1 MTKRLNPRMTLHV
14 AAVAVALAVVGAVAV
29 RAGSGPGC
37 GMLARMHGHMG
48 GGPMGVVHEQFQQIV
63 QKLNLTPEQQA
74 YVDRARTL
82 MESRMQ
88 EMGSRHDEE
97 MNTLV
102 AAIGD
107 GTLDRTQVR
116 AKIDAHLDQ
125 ARSTAYDVSDELV
138 GFVNSLDANQR
149 TMLKDELT
157 KMHESMR

>member
-1 MTKRLNPRMTLHV
+1 MTKRLNPRMTWL
-14 AAVAVALAVVGAVAV
+14 VAVALVVVGAVAV

-48 GGPMGVVHEQFQQIV
+48 GGPMGVAHEQFQQIA
-63 QKLNLTPEQQA
+63 QKLNLTPEQHA
-74 YVDRARTL
+74 YVDRARTV

-88 EMGSRHDEE
+88 EMGPKHEAE
-97 MNTLV
+97 MNALV
-102 AAIGD
+102 ASIGD
-107 GTLDRTQVR
+107 GNLDRMQVR
-116 AKIDAHLDQ
+116 SKIDAHLEQ
-125 ARSTAYDVSDELV
+125 ARSAAYDVSDELV